1 MENELLD
8 LSAYSAHKNFNFFEY
23 RYSMTEKRKEQFLT
37 NCQKVLECDHARV
50 RETFRLAVRLAEL
63 KESGEWGGVVDPD
76 SGKTFYHS
84 SFEAFCKHAFDFGKT
99 KTSNLLSIAKFCWID
114 ENDSLV
120 FIAEKYQRMNSSKL
134 IELAP
139 VTDWVREYFTPEMSV
154 QEMRMCKRYANS
166 GQFYIDKEK
175 EGFNIL
181 ACAQQWTDNLKRR
194 KEREEVDA
202 ITAELQRVAQT
213 EENSSDETEYFHFPV
228 QTSELE
234 EVEEVVPTSELYPGN
249 EHRFST
255 RAQVRK
261 FLARYTEWCYL
272 GLGNFFEKIYRYRFK
287 NGMELFAATCKMCVN
302 VTEGEDKELLFFF
315 LGLGGGAQPIKIA
328 KNKLE
333 VFLRANESEL
343 LGGL

>member
-8 LSAYSAHKNFNFFEY
+8 LSAYSAQKNFNFFEY
-23 RYSMTEKRKEQFLT
+23 RYTMTEKRKEQFLT

-99 KTSNLLSIAKFCWID
+99 KTSNLLSIAKFVWID

-120 FIAEKYQRMNSSKL
+120 FIAEKYQRMNASKL

-139 VTDWVREYFTPEMSV
+139 LEEWKREYFTPEMTV
-154 QEMRMCKRYANS
+154 PEMRICKRYSHS

-181 ACAQQWTDNLKRR
+181 VCAQQWTDNLK
-194 KEREEVDA
+194 KSEEREEADA
-202 ITAELQRVAQT
+202 ITAELQRVAKT
-213 EENSSDETEYFHFPV
+213 EAVSPDETEYFHFSVP
-228 QTSELE
+228 TELA
-234 EVEEVVPTSELYPGN
+234 EVEEMSSDSELYPGN

-255 RAQVRK
+255 RAQVRN
-261 FLARYTEWCYL
+261 FLASYATWQELC
-272 GLGNFFEKIYRYRFK
+272 GNEFFEEIYRYRFK
-287 NGMELFAATCKMCVN
+287 NGMELYAATCKMCVN
-302 VTEGEDKELLFFF
+302 VTAGEDKGLLFFF
-315 LGLGGGAQPIKIA
+315 LGLGGGAQPIKIS
-328 KNKLE
+328 KYKLE
-333 VFLRANESEL
+333 IWLRANESEL